1 MRRALYLTIVRS
13 IFENCPY
20 IWKPSSESAINKL
33 ETLQKRAIKWINHGE
48 NYFNFPSYTANP
60 ALYYI
65 DCKQLQILPI
75 KFRFQLHDLIML
87 HSIVYGISCCKL
99 PSYSS
104 FFGGNNLR
112 SSHLDY
118 LCLVSSI
125 KPNSINNMNT
135 ESNSGFFNAYFYRS
149 HILWN
154 RLPLSIRQISST
166 NKFRNDLIRFIWIS
180 EIGPLYKELLNN
192 DNKDIYDFP
201 VDQSSSDSD

>member
-1 MRRALYLTIVRS
+1 MNKTFNFTAHSDKLYSTANQRFGLLKRTSHFVNNHQMRRALYLTIVRS

-99 PSYSS
+99 PSYLS

-135 ESNSGFFNAYFYRS
+135 ESNSGFLM
-149 HILWN
+149 HI
-154 RLPLSIRQISST
+154 
-166 NKFRNDLIRFIWIS
+166 FIGVTFFGID
-180 EIGPLYKELLNN
+180 YH
-192 DNKDIYDFP
+192 Y
-201 VDQSSSDSD
+201 Q